1 MPFKTEDI
9 RKAITSLNTFRQYA
23 VSPYHERFSF
33 PFLCGTYF
41 AYRKID
47 VLRIVSIA
55 KAISSNPRYL
65 DIGCGYGDFLE
76 KIREYLPNAVGVEK
90 NAEIFYACSQ
100 PKPQFIEISDAQWN
114 IDQGYDVIFVG
125 WMEPGVDF
133 RDRVAAKSDVIITT
147 LDQGLSL
154 NAEFD
159 GHGFQRVASWR
170 TPSWDDVNTEIMNK
184 YYTKISTR
192 IHQDLFKLRTA
203 HNLWYVYSRPSK
215 YNAIRS
221 ALLNCARQEILNL
234 TYQHY
239 DFEYVLDECGFKFH
253 EELAVP
259 NSEMQS
265 KARLWEIIFTDSSEL

>member
-1 MPFKTEDI
+1 
-9 RKAITSLNTFRQYA
+9 
-23 VSPYHERFSF
+23 
-33 PFLCGTYF
+33 
-41 AYRKID
+41 
-47 VLRIVSIA
+47 
-55 KAISSNPRYL
+55 
-65 DIGCGYGDFLE
+65 
-76 KIREYLPNAVGVEK
+76 
-90 NAEIFYACSQ
+90 
-100 PKPQFIEISDAQWN
+100 
-114 IDQGYDVIFVG
+114 
-125 WMEPGVDF
+125 MEPGVDF

-170 TPSWDDVNTEIMNK
+170 TPSWDDINTEIMNR
-184 YYTKISTR
+184 YYTQISDRT
-192 IHQDLFKLRTA
+192 HQDLFKLRTA

-234 TYQHY
+234 PYQHY
-239 DFEYVLDECGFKFH
+239 DFEDVLDECGFKFL
-253 EELAVP
+253 EELAIP